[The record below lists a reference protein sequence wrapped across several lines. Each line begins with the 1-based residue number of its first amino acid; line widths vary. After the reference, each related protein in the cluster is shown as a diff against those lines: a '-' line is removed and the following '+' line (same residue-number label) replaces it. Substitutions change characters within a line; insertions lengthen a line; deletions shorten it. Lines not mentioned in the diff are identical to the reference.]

1 MKIETER
8 ERVRESTANHR
19 RNFERDNLK
28 SVELLGPPILN
39 SVTVSLCTST
49 SQLVEACKEG
59 PNNLNKMHTVDE
71 SMRMTSHA
79 LSHTALSYN
88 TNTQSRTWSDVKKG
102 IFLSGLHSV

>member
-28 SVELLGPPILN
+28 SVELLGLLN
-39 SVTVSLCTST
+39 SVTVSLCT

-71 SMRMTSHA
+71 SMRMASHT